1 MKFKI
6 FLFILFCYVAVE
18 SIAKNTEPVKWSGA
32 IVYLPNKEADIEFT
46 ATIDSGF
53 HIFSAYPT
61 SDPKVFAAPTEIKLI
76 NDLSNYQLIG
86 SISEGAYIVRYNN
99 VWPGDEH
106 LFEGKAVFKQR
117 IKILGHENFSIF
129 GKINLQACDAN
140 SCFPSRNLKFQVP
153 VVLNSTMGRHQID
166 SLMISNK
173 VLQDDGSVSK
183 FRYWLS
189 AIRRDKDQLI
199 TRASGVTNIRLMNN
213 LAVENLWQLFL
224 LGFLGGLIAL
234 LTPCVFPMVPLTVS
248 FFTGRN
254 NSRRNGIV
262 QALIY
267 GGFILLIYLLF
278 SVPFH
283 FLDQINENILNDIS
297 TNVYLNVV
305 FFVIIILFALSF
317 FGLFEITL
325 PAGLANKMDRNAEA
339 GGFIGSFF
347 MALTLAIVSFSCT
360 GPILGSLLA
369 GSLAQ
374 DGGAM
379 QLTLGMGGFGLGLGV
394 PFTIFAL
401 FPGLLK
407 SLPKSGGWLNSVKV
421 VLGFLELALALK
433 FLSQADLVI
442 HWNILKYEV
451 FLGAWVVIFIGMF
464 LYLIGLIKFSNEK
477 PIEKFSKFR
486 VLLTA
491 AVGAWIIYLASGFMT
506 NEMGNSYRS
515 LNLLSGLLPPT
526 GYSYAYESTSPPGLT
541 CEHDFNIALERG
553 RRENKPLLV
562 DFTGK
567 ACVNCRKMEE
577 QVWPKVQGLLQSEF
591 VIVSLFVDD
600 KEELPEDLKE
610 VYRTKWSGVEKE
622 IETYGDMWSAFE
634 IETFNSNS
642 QPLYVIIDPMTNA
655 EEELMNE
662 PLAGMV
668 SEEEFRNWLEEGIR
682 LYGLK

>member
-6 FLFILFCYVAVE
+6 FLLLLFCSVAVE
-18 SIAKNTEPVKWSGA
+18 SIAKNTEPVKWSGV
-32 IVYLPNKEADIEFT
+32 IVYLPNQEADIEFT

-53 HIFSAYPT
+53 HIFSAYLT

-86 SISEGAYIVRYNN
+86 SISEGVYIVRYNN
-99 VWPGDEH
+99 VWPGNEH

-117 IKILGHENFSIF
+117 IKILGDENFSIF

-140 SCFPSRNLKFQVP
+140 SCIPARNLKFQVP
-153 VVLNSTMGRHQID
+153 VVLNSTMGRHEID

-173 VLQDDGSVSK
+173 SVQGDGSVSK

-189 AIRRDKDQLI
+189 GIRRDKDKLI
-199 TRASGVTNIRLMNN
+199 TRSSGVTEVRLTSNFTFGN
-213 LAVENLWQLFL
+213 LRQLFL
-224 LGFLGGLIAL
+224 LGFLGGLLAL

-248 FFTGRN
+248 FFTGRSN
-254 NSRRNGIV
+254 TRKKGIL
-262 QALIY
+262 QACIY
-267 GGFILLIYLLF
+267 GGFILFIYILF

-305 FFVIIILFALSF
+305 FFVIFILFALSF

-325 PAGLANKMDRNAEA
+325 PAGLANRMDRNAEA

-347 MALTLAIVSFSCT
+347 MALTLTIVSFSCT

-379 QLTLGMGGFGLGLGV
+379 QLTVGMAGFGFGLGV

-442 HWNILKYEV
+442 HWNLLKYEV
-451 FLGAWVVIFIGMF
+451 FLGLWVVIFIGML
-464 LYLIGLIKFSNEK
+464 LYLIGIFKFSNEK

-486 VLLTA
+486 IIFSVS
-491 AVGAWIIYLASGFMT
+491 VGAWIIYLASGFMT

-515 LNLLSGLLPPT
+515 LNLLSGVLPPT
-526 GYSYAYESTSPPGLT
+526 GYSYGYESKSPPGLT
-541 CEHDFNIALERG
+541 CERDYNVALERA
-553 RRENKPLLV
+553 RNENKPLLI
-562 DFTGK
+562 DFTGE
-567 ACVNCRKMEE
+567 ACSNCRKME
-577 QVWPKVQGLLQSEF
+577 QIIWPKVQGLLQSEF
-591 VIVSLFVDD
+591 VIVSLYVDD
-600 KEELPEDLKE
+600 KRELPVDLKE
-610 VYRTKWSGVEKE
+610 GYRTKWSGVEKE
-622 IETYGDMWSAFE
+622 IETYGDMWSTFE
-634 IETFNSNS
+634 IETFISNS
-642 QPLYVIIDPMTNA
+642 QPLYVIIDPMTIG
-655 EEELMNE
+655 EEELMNQ

-668 SEEEFRNWLEEGIR
+668 SEEEFRNWLNEGIR
-682 LYGLK
+682 FYNLK